1 MCAIANL
8 ENVGLVKVACT
19 SAITPKPKT
28 KGQINLA
35 RLEELQQGTIVK
47 GILPNQHVTV
57 VAVSWRRDA
66 AVNLVYR
73 DSTGNFG
80 TELLFRGRES
90 ALEIVDA
97 GPSWNFDGDGEMFRL
112 VSEAYRIQ
120 LAHLFDPLL
129 AVHTSEV
136 DPYPHQITA
145 VYEEM
150 LPRQPLR
157 YLLADDPGAGKT
169 IMTGLYLKELLVR
182 GDLKRCIIVCPG
194 SLVEQWQSEL
204 YQRFQLPFEILTR
217 DKIDTALTGN
227 IFQEENLL
235 ICRLDQLSRN
245 EAIQEKLEE
254 TSWDII
260 VCDEAHKMSA
270 SFSGGKVRATKRY
283 RLGQLLGKLTRH
295 FLLLTATPHNGKEA
309 DFQLFMAL
317 LDADRFEGRFRDG
330 VHAVDTSD
338 LMRRMVKEDLL
349 KFDGERLFPER
360 YAKTI
365 NYELSELEKRL
376 YDEVTEYVCKEMN
389 RADLI
394 RGQRG
399 NRIGFALT
407 ILQRRLASSPEAI
420 YCSIQRRRERLEERL
435 SDAQLENQEEMIGIP
450 TNTEEADDFYDEAPA
465 EEVETKEEEVVARA
479 STARTIAELQAEI
492 RTLEHLEAL
501 AQTVRQSDTDR
512 KWEELSNLLRAEE
525 LFDAQEH
532 RRKLIIFTEHR
543 DTLRYLAE
551 RIQTLI
557 GNPEAVVTIHGSM
570 RWEERRKVQ
579 EEFKQ
584 NSEVQILVATDAA
597 GEGINLQQAHLM
609 VNYDLPWNPNRI
621 EQRFGRIHRIG
632 QTEVCHLWNLVAAK
646 TREGEVFNTLFRKL
660 EQQRDSLGGA
670 VFDVLG
676 KCFADMS
683 LRDLLIKAIREGDK
697 PEVKAG
703 LAKVIDGALD
713 LTHLRALIE
722 ENALTHGTI
731 DTTRLGNIREEME
744 RAEARRL
751 QPHFIASFF
760 RAAFAKLDGTL
771 RKCESGRY
779 EIRHVPGSIL
789 NRSSLGIGK
798 PILRQY
804 HRITFEKD
812 EVNVQGKPLA
822 EFICPGHPLLDATLN
837 SVLERHRNL
846 LKQGTI
852 LIDPNEQS
860 NEVRVLFY
868 LEHAIQDGRVRSDGN
883 RHVVS
888 RQMQFVEIN
897 SDKTVSTPGYAP
909 YLDYRPIDEDER
921 SAVEPVLA
929 ADWLNADLESEVK
942 DYAVERLV
950 PEHLNEVK
958 AHRETLVQKTMR
970 AVKERLTKEIY
981 YWDNRANEYEQKARD
996 SEQIVERLKI
1006 LAAASEVLAE
1016 LKGKSKLQAEDANQ
1030 EARDYAPQA
1039 TQAKRS
1045 AAQARQRA
1053 DELQARLENRMQEL
1067 EQELHISPMPPE
1079 VIGGA
1084 LIVPQSLLDDASDP
1098 ELPAPVVPSQ
1108 TDRER
1113 IDRLAVAAVMEAERK
1128 LGRKPTEMLHHNPGY
1143 DIESRDP
1150 NTNQLLFIEVK
1161 GKSGDATTVTISK
1174 TQIFT
1179 AFNKPDSFVLA
1190 IVEVDGET
1198 AKEPRYIREPFQK
1211 EPDFGV
1217 TSVNYNLNKLLARA
1231 EPPS

>member
-1 MCAIANL
+1 M
-8 ENVGLVKVACT
+8 
-19 SAITPKPKT
+19 
-28 KGQINLA
+28 A
-35 RLEELQQGTIVK
+35 RLEDLQQGTIVK
-47 GILPNQHVTV
+47 GVLLDQYVTV
-57 VAVSWRRDA
+57 VAVSWRRDI
-66 AVNLVYR
+66 AVDLVYKN
-73 DSTGNFG
+73 STGNFG
-80 TELLFRGRES
+80 TETLFRGRES
-90 ALEIVDA
+90 TLEIVDA
-97 GPSWNFDGDGEMFRL
+97 GPTWKFDGDGEMFRL

-129 AVHTSEV
+129 ALHTSDV

-182 GDLKRCIIVCPG
+182 GDLKRCMIVCPG

-204 YQRFQLPFEILTR
+204 YRCFQLPFEILTR
-217 DKIDTALTGN
+217 DKIDTAVAGN

-245 EAIQEKLEE
+245 EAIQEKLED

-270 SFSGGKVRATKRY
+270 SFSGGEVRATKRY
-283 RLGQLLGKLTRH
+283 RLGQLLGELTRH

-349 KFDGERLFPER
+349 KFDGEPLFPKRDAE
-360 YAKTI
+360 TI
-365 NYELSELEKRL
+365 NYELSELEKDL

-420 YCSIQRRRERLEERL
+420 YRSIQRRRERLEERL
-435 SDAQLENQEEMIGIP
+435 SDAQFGNQAEMTGIP

-465 EEVETKEEEVVARA
+465 EEVERKEEEVVARA
-479 STARTIAELQAEI
+479 SAAQTTVELHAEI
-492 RTLEHLEAL
+492 QTLKRLETL
-501 AQTVRQSDTDR
+501 AQKVRQSDTDR
-512 KWEELSNLLRAEE
+512 KWEELSDLLRAEE
-525 LFDAQEH
+525 LFDLQGH
-532 RRKLIIFTEHR
+532 RHKLIIFTEHR
-543 DTLRYLAE
+543 DTLSYLTE

-557 GNPEAVVTIHGSM
+557 GNPNAVVTIHGSM
-570 RWEERRKVQ
+570 QWKERRKVQ
-579 EEFKQ
+579 EDFK
-584 NSEVQILVATDAA
+584 NDREVQILVATDAA

-632 QTEVCHLWNLVAAK
+632 QTEACHLWNLVAAE
-646 TREGEVFNTLFRKL
+646 TREGEVFNTLFSKL

-676 KCFADMS
+676 KCFADTS
-683 LRDLLIKAIREGDK
+683 LRDLLIKAIREGDR
-697 PEVKAG
+697 PEVRAR
-703 LAKVIDGALD
+703 LTETIDGALD

-731 DTTRLGNIREEME
+731 DTTRIGNIREEME

-760 RAAFAKLDGTL
+760 QAAFKKLDGTL
-771 RKCESGRY
+771 RKRENGRY

-789 NRSSLGIGK
+789 NRSSLGVGK
-798 PILRQY
+798 PILKQY
-804 HRITFEKD
+804 DRITFEKD
-812 EVNVQGKPLA
+812 KMNVRGKPLA
-822 EFICPGHPLLDATLN
+822 EFVCPGHPLLDATL
-837 SVLERHRNL
+837 SAILERHRNL

-868 LEHAIQDGRVRSDGN
+868 LEHAIQDGRVGNDGN

-897 SDKTVSTPGYAP
+897 KDKTVSTPGYAP
-909 YLDYRPIDEDER
+909 YLDYRPIDEVDEDKR
-921 SAVEPVLA
+921 SAIEPVLEE
-929 ADWLNADLESEVK
+929 DWLSADLESEIK
-942 DYAVERLV
+942 DYAVEHLV
-950 PEHLNEVK
+950 PVHFDEVK
-958 AHRETLVQKTMR
+958 AHRETLIQKTMR
-970 AVKERLTKEIY
+970 AVQERLTKEIN
-981 YWDNRANEYEQKARD
+981 YWDKRANEYEQKAHD
-996 SEQIVERLKI
+996 SEQLIGKLKA
-1006 LAAASEVLAE
+1006 LAAASEVLSE
-1016 LKGKSKLQAEDANQ
+1016 FEEEWKQQAEDANR
-1030 EARDYAPQA
+1030 EVRDYTPQA

-1045 AAQARQRA
+1045 ATQARQRA
-1053 DELQARLENRMQEL
+1053 DELETRLKNRMEEL
-1067 EQELHISPMPPE
+1067 QQELHISPMPPE

-1084 LIVPQSLLDDASDP
+1084 LIIPQSLLDTASDP
-1098 ELPAPVVPSQ
+1098 ELPVPVVPSQ

-1113 IDRLAVAAVMEAERK
+1113 IDRLAVAAVMDSERN
-1128 LGRKPTEMLHHNPGY
+1128 LGREPTEMPHHNPGY
-1143 DIESRDP
+1143 DIESKDP

-1161 GKSGDATTVTISK
+1161 GKSTDATTVTVSK

-1179 AFNKPDSFVLA
+1179 AFNKPDSFILA
-1190 IVEVDGET
+1190 IVEVDGDT

>member
-1 MCAIANL
+1 M
-8 ENVGLVKVACT
+8 
-19 SAITPKPKT
+19 
-28 KGQINLA
+28 A
-35 RLEELQQGTIVK
+35 RLEDLQQNTIVK
-47 GILPNQHVTV
+47 GILPNRHERVTV
-57 VAVSWRRDA
+57 VGRNWRGDIA
-66 AVNLVYR
+66 IDLFYK
-73 DSTGNFG
+73 DSMGNFG
-80 TELLFRGRES
+80 TELLFRSREPD
-90 ALEIVDA
+90 LEIVDA
-97 GPSWNFDGDGEMFRL
+97 GPIWKFDGDGEMFRL

-129 AVHTSEV
+129 ALHTSDV

-145 VYEEM
+145 VYEQM

-182 GDLKRCIIVCPG
+182 GDLKRCMIVCPG

-204 YQRFQLPFEILTR
+204 YRCFQLPFEILTR
-217 DKIDTALTGN
+217 DRINNAVAGN

-245 EAIQEKLEE
+245 EAIQEKLKE
-254 TSWDII
+254 TNWDII

-270 SFSGGKVRATKRY
+270 SFSGGEVRATKRY

-317 LDADRFEGRFRDG
+317 LDEDRFEGRFRDG

-338 LMRRMVKEDLL
+338 LMRRMVKEKLL
-349 KFDGERLFPER
+349 KFDGKPLFPER

-365 NYELSELEKRL
+365 NYELSELEKSL

-394 RGQRG
+394 KGQRG

-435 SDAQLENQEEMIGIP
+435 SDVQLGNQEEMTGIP

-479 STARTIAELQAEI
+479 SAAQTIAELHAEI
-492 RTLEHLEAL
+492 QTLKRLEAL
-501 AQTVRQSDTDR
+501 AQKVRQSDTDR
-512 KWEELSNLLRAEE
+512 KWEELSNLLQDEE
-525 LFDAQEH
+525 LFDSQEH

-543 DTLRYLAE
+543 DTLRYLTD

-579 EEFKQ
+579 EDFR
-584 NSEVQILVATDAA
+584 NNREVQILVATDAA

-632 QTEVCHLWNLVAAK
+632 QTEVCHLWNLVAAE
-646 TREGEVFNTLFRKL
+646 TREGEVFNTLLRKL

-676 KCFADMS
+676 KCFANMS
-683 LRDLLIKAIREGDK
+683 LRDLLIEAIREGDR
-697 PEVKAG
+697 PEVKAR
-703 LAKVIDGALD
+703 LTETIDGALD
-713 LTHLRALIE
+713 LTHLQALIE
-722 ENALTHGTI
+722 ENALTHGTM
-731 DTTRLGNIREEME
+731 DTTRIGNIREEME

-760 RAAFAKLDGTL
+760 REAFSRLQGRL
-771 RKCESGRY
+771 SEREPGRY
-779 EIRHVPGSIL
+779 EIRHVPGGIY
-789 NRSSLGIGK
+789 NRSSLGVGK
-798 PILRQY
+798 PILQQY
-804 HRITFEKD
+804 ERITFEKD
-812 EVNVQGKPLA
+812 KVNIKEKPLTA
-822 EFICPGHPLLDATLN
+822 EFVCPGHPLLDATL
-837 SVLERHRNL
+837 SAILERHRNL

-868 LEHAIQDGRVRSDGN
+868 LEHAIQDGRVGNDGN

-909 YLDYRPIDEDER
+909 YLDYDPIDEDER
-921 SAVEPVLA
+921 SAIEPVLQEE
-929 ADWLNADLESEVK
+929 WLNTDLESEVK
-942 DYAVERLV
+942 DYAVEYLV

-958 AHRETLVQKTMR
+958 THRETLVEKTMR
-970 AVKERLTKEIY
+970 AVKERLTKEINH
-981 YWDNRANEYEQKARD
+981 WDNRVYALEQEAEVHQERAQTLEALANINKLFMELGIEDPADLKNFSADEIKEAIQKTVDDEPELHEEAT
-996 SEQIVERLKI
+996 K
-1006 LAAASEVLAE
+1006 ANAASLNA
-1016 LKGKSKLQAEDANQ
+1016 
-1030 EARDYAPQA
+1030 AR
-1039 TQAKRS
+1039 
-1045 AAQARQRA
+1045 ARQRA
-1053 DELQARLENRMQEL
+1053 DELETRLKNRVEEL
-1067 EQELHISPMPPE
+1067 QQELHISPMPPE

-1084 LIVPQSLLDDASDP
+1084 LIIPQSLLDAASDP
-1098 ELPAPVVPSQ
+1098 EHLASTVPSQ

-1113 IDRLAVAAVMEAERK
+1113 IDRLAVNAVMEAERR
-1128 LGRKPTEMLHHNPGY
+1128 LGREPTEMPHQNPGY
-1143 DIESRDP
+1143 DIESKDP

-1161 GKSGDATTVTISK
+1161 GKSTDATTVTVSK

-1179 AFNKPDSFVLA
+1179 AFNKPDSFILA
-1190 IVEVDGET
+1190 IVKVDGDT
-1198 AKEPRYIREPFQK
+1198 AKEPRYIRQPFEN
-1211 EPDFGV
+1211 EPDFSA
-1217 TSVNYNLNKLLARA
+1217 TSINYDLNKLLAQS
-1231 EPPS
+1231 ETPS